1 MKYRRYLK
9 CICDYD
15 EDLTG
20 RDDFITV
27 WTAGK
32 IYGAIKHRNGTYT
45 VETNMGTEGIIGKG
59 YLCTSEYFEEV
70 KKVGKEEHENK
81 VVD

>member
-20 RDDFITV
+20 RDGFATV

-32 IYGAIKHRNGTYT
+32 IYGAIKHRDGTYT
-45 VETNMGTEGIIGKG
+45 VETNMGTKGIVGEK
-59 YLCTSEYFEEV
+59 YSCTPDYFKEV
-70 KKVGKEEHENK
+70 KNVN
-81 VVD
+81 

>member
-9 CICDYD
+9 CIQSYE

-20 RDDFITV
+20 RDDFATV

-32 IYGAIKHRNGTYT
+32 VYGAIKHRDGTYT
-45 VETNMGTEGIIGKG
+45 VETNRGTKGIIGEE
-59 YLCTSEYFEEV
+59 YSCTPDYFEEV
-70 KKVGKEEHENK
+70 KDVN
-81 VVD
+81 